1 MGVVLIVLALLV
13 VVTGLILWAGG
24 GKTVFEAQGAGIVEA
39 VPGSLP
45 ESAAVP
51 SEVLTLFSYNLAY
64 GLGDVGSGAAPQA
77 AAVYDRLDRVIEAI
91 AVCGADAALLQAVD
105 FASHRTHFIPQLH
118 YVAAALGWGYVATV
132 TTWECR
138 YLPLPWRQAGRVRA
152 GQGIISRL
160 PLEHNSWQRPPQS
173 RAVSLRAAPFAPHDT
188 VQVVDVRCGVRGVRL
203 MQAHLAPRPAGR
215 HQRQEEQLAAIVR
228 GAAMPGCVMV
238 GVGASAADTIRVALG
253 NRLHQETGG
262 VLLGSS
268 WTGAEVRLLPPL
280 GGVSE
285 HAPVL
290 VKLPL

>member
-1 MGVVLIVLALLV
+1 
-13 VVTGLILWAGG
+13 
-24 GKTVFEAQGAGIVEA
+24 
-39 VPGSLP
+39 
-45 ESAAVP
+45 
-51 SEVLTLFSYNLAY
+51 
-64 GLGDVGSGAAPQA
+64 
-77 AAVYDRLDRVIEAI
+77 
-91 AVCGADAALLQAVD
+91 
-105 FASHRTHFIPQLH
+105 
-118 YVAAALGWGYVATV
+118 
-132 TTWECR
+132 
-138 YLPLPWRQAGRVRA
+138 
-152 GQGIISRL
+152 
-160 PLEHNSWQRPPQS
+160 
-173 RAVSLRAAPFAPHDT
+173 
-188 VQVVDVRCGVRGVRL
+188 

-238 GVGASAADTIRVALG
+238 GVGASAADTIRAALG